1 MRKTRDNPELIAR
14 TCEEILISLGRS
26 VEAYERDAITANRGT
41 SYAAGIPGDR
51 REASGL
57 GGGRADSNFR
67 DASPLYI

>member
-41 SYAAGIPGDR
+41 SYAAEYRAIAGKHPDLAVGERTRI
-51 REASGL
+51 SGTQ
-57 GGGRADSNFR
+57 A
-67 DASPLYI
+67 LYI